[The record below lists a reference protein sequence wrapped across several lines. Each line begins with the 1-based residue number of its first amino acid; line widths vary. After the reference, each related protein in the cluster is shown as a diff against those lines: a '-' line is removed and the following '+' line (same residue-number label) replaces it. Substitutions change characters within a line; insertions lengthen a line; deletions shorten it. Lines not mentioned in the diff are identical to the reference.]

1 MSEIGSLSRNRA
13 TPERDASESTIRHW
27 FAAYT
32 TSRHEKRVA
41 QHLGQRAIECYLP
54 LYRTERRWKGRPKV
68 TLDLPL
74 FPSYIFVH
82 IGEQER
88 VSTLEIPGI
97 LALVGGRRSE
107 CAFLPDFEIEALR
120 AGLDPNRVEPHPL
133 LSVGQRVR
141 ICRGSLAGLEGIL
154 VRRKNNLRVVLTFE
168 TLMQSIAVEVDANDL
183 EGANGNSTST
193 EARAIMVQAFA

>member
-1 MSEIGSLSRNRA
+1 MSEIGWLGHRTAR
-13 TPERDASESTIRHW
+13 ERDALENQGRHW

-41 QHLGQRAIECYLP
+41 QHLGHRAIECYLP
-54 LYRTERRWKGRPKV
+54 LYRTERRWKGRPSV

-88 VSTLEIPGI
+88 ISVLEIPGVV
-97 LALVGGRRSE
+97 ALVGGGRSE
-107 CAFLPDFEIEALR
+107 CACLPDFEIEALR
-120 AGLDPNRVEPHPL
+120 AGLDPYRVEPHPL

-154 VRRKNNLRVVLTFE
+154 VRKKNNLRVVLTFE
-168 TLMQSIAVEVDANDL
+168 TLMQSIAVEVDAHDL
-183 EGANGNSTST
+183 EGANGNSVPTG
-193 EARAIMVQAFA
+193 AMAITAQVFA